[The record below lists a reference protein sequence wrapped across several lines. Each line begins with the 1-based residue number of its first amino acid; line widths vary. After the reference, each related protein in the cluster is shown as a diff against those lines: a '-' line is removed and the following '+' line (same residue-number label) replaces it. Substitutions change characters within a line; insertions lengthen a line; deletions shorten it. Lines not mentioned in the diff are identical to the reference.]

1 VSGDLTGRSLAG
13 YQITAKL
20 GEGGMGEVWRARDT
34 KLDRDVAIKVLPA
47 AFVEDA
53 ERLARFEREAKV
65 LAQLN
70 HPNIAHIY
78 GLEASGDSHALVLEL
93 VEGPTLAER
102 LERGPLPLEES
113 LALARQIAEAL
124 EEAHEKGIVHRDLKP
139 QNIKASNEGKVKVLD
154 FGLAKA
160 MDPTAAASGAG
171 SVSQLAQSPTLTLGA
186 TLMGV
191 VLGTAAYMSPEQA
204 KGFAV
209 DKRADVWSFGVV
221 LYEMLTG
228 VSPFVGD
235 SVPDTLARVLQRDVD
250 LGALPEAVPPAIRQL
265 LRRCLERN
273 PKNRLHDVADA
284 RLVIDDVVSGR
295 LDGMV
300 SLAAPESVPGP
311 LWRRALPWAVAVL
324 AIAWAVATWLGAT
337 RVEPEPQGSGVAFTV
352 PWKSDHAALSVV
364 RAVELSRDGRR
375 LVIWDSLANGF
386 VVRDLE
392 DFESRT
398 IPATEGAV
406 NPALSPDGQWIAFS
420 SEGELK
426 KVALA
431 GGDPVRLGEL
441 PSESPG
447 IAWGADGFIYYTPT
461 WNSGLWRIP
470 EQGGS
475 PERLTEPDQAAHEPF
490 HCWPSLLPDGRSVLF
505 TIFGSKGTADGK
517 IALLD
522 LATRKVT
529 IVGPGVAARFVASGD
544 LVYFRHGFWL
554 AAPFDP
560 STGRLDGP
568 ERRVLSAARPLDPVG
583 SKEQVFSF
591 STGGRLAYIA
601 APTSFSAP
609 YSQLAWIDRS
619 GEIERLPFEGAHSVD
634 GHPLSP
640 DDRRAAFTLLQ
651 EGEKQVWVYDLERG
665 TSERWTRDGQNLNP
679 AWSPDGSRLILT
691 SLLRGNFDLR
701 QTSADAPGLPVDVV
715 GSPVDEMQAA
725 WTPDG
730 TTIVFSRASP
740 ETGYDLW
747 VRRVDDAGPGR
758 ALVVTPHDDD
768 DAEISP
774 DGRWLLYRNDHELYV
789 TSFPE
794 TGERTKIATGVSW
807 AAWSPS
813 TPELFLTKAGH
824 LDVVRYETT
833 GGRFR
838 ALESQS
844 LFEVPPS
851 WGLAFAVAHD
861 AQRFLFFLPVPGR
874 TLEPEVRVVTDGFA
888 ELRAKPESGR

>member
-250 LGALPEAVPPAIRQL
+250 LGALPETVPPAIRQL

-295 LDGMV
+295 LDGSA
-300 SLAAPESVPGP
+300 SLAEPESVPGP
-311 LWRRALPWAVAVL
+311 LWRRALPWAVTVM
-324 AIAWAVATWLGAT
+324 AIAGAVATWLGAT
-337 RVEPEPQGSGVAFTV
+337 RLAPEPRDSSVAFTV
-352 PWKSDHAALSVV
+352 PWKRDADAPSVL
-364 RAVELSRDGRR
+364 RAVELSRDGHR
-375 LVIWDSLANGF
+375 LLIWDSLADGF
-386 VVRDLE
+386 VVRDL
-392 DFESRT
+392 DGFDTRN
-398 IPATEGAV
+398 IPAAAGAAS
-406 NPALSPDGQWIAFS
+406 PTFSPDGQWIAFS

-441 PSESPG
+441 PTESPG

-461 WNSGLWRIP
+461 WNSGLFRIP
-470 EQGGS
+470 EEGGS
-475 PERLTEPDQAAHEPF
+475 PERLTEPDEAAHEPF
-490 HCWPSLLPDGRSVLF
+490 HYWPSLLPDGRRVLF

-529 IVGPGVAARFVASGD
+529 VVGPGVAARFVASGD
-544 LVYFRHGFWL
+544 LVFFRHGFWL

-560 STGRLDGP
+560 GAGRLVGP
-568 ERRVLSAARPLDPVG
+568 ERRVLGAARPPDPVG
-583 SKEQVFSF
+583 SREQILSF

-601 APTSFSAP
+601 SPTSFSTP

-619 GEIERLPFEGAHSVD
+619 GAIERLPFEGAHNRD
-634 GHPLSP
+634 GHALSP
-640 DDRRAAFTLLQ
+640 DDRRAAVTVLH

-679 AWSPDGSRLILT
+679 VWSPDGSRLMFT

-701 QTSADAPGLPVDVV
+701 LASTEIPGPPVDLVT
-715 GSPVDEMQAA
+715 SPVDDNQGA

-730 TTIVFSRASP
+730 ATFVYGRASP
-740 ETGYDLW
+740 ETGLDLW
-747 VRRVDDAGPGR
+747 VRKVDESGPGR
-758 ALVVTPHDDD
+758 ALVVTPQDDED
-768 DAEISP
+768 PQVSP
-774 DGRWLLYRNDHELYV
+774 DGRWLLYRSDQEFYV

-794 TGERTKIATGVSW
+794 TGERTKIATGVAW
-807 AAWSPS
+807 GGWSPS
-813 TPELFLTKAGH
+813 TPEIFVTTAGRFDA
-824 LDVVRYETT
+824 LRYETA

-838 ALESQS
+838 VLGEQS
-844 LFEVPPS
+844 LFEVPRS
-851 WGLAFAVAHD
+851 WGLVFAVAHD
-861 AQRFLFFLPVPGR
+861 ARRFLFFVPVPGK

-888 ELRAKPESGR
+888 ELRAKPETGR